1 MNMNREIINL
11 DRALNSTKINGNL
24 NINTNTI
31 DFPKNKILNAKVI
44 EKQSDNQVLLKIA
57 NHSVKAN
64 VPNNIYLRPG
74 DSFRLQVVG
83 KEGDLWNFKFVSIN
97 RSSVFYKLS
106 PDIINA
112 HLINLKL
119 PINDN
124 SYEVVKAIFKY
135 NLELNKENYRIL
147 SVFAN
152 LESKLFLESAA
163 FLRAFNLPVNN
174 ITVKIMY
181 EFLNNNQLF
190 SNLILGTLS
199 LINSQNLP
207 PNLYN
212 AILNILQSLGNNIL
226 KDLDNEKGKKIN
238 DINEI
243 ILKKNKDLSNKI
255 FSLIDNIKDN
265 KYPLLRNNL
274 EKIGFILKGIDL
286 INSNFNETKIL
297 FNIVPVIINGYPT
310 NAELKIIYYS
320 DKDNLIDKTRYSF
333 EININ
338 TPKIGSVL
346 VSGSVLDNTVSIHI
360 KKSLLDK
367 KVFIENKDLLG
378 NLLNKAGFKLGNYL
392 VDYIIDPNI
401 DEGVNVIT

>member
-1 MNMNREIINL
+1 MSREITNL
-11 DRALNSTKINGNL
+11 DRALNSTRINGNL
-24 NINTNTI
+24 NISTNTI
-31 DFPKNKILNAKVI
+31 DFPKNKILNAKVLQ
-44 EKQSDNQVLLKIA
+44 KQSNNQVLLKIG

-97 RSSVFYKLS
+97 RSSVFYRLS

-147 SVFAN
+147 SAFAN

-181 EFLNNNQLF
+181 EFLNNNQIF
-190 SNLILGTLS
+190 TNLILGTLS

-212 AILNILQSLGNNIL
+212 AILNILQSFGNNIL

-238 DINEI
+238 DLNEI
-243 ILKKNKDLSNKI
+243 ILKKNKDLSNRI

-286 INSNFNETKIL
+286 INSNFNETKVL
-297 FNIVPVIINGYPT
+297 FNIIPVIMNGYPT

-320 DKDNLIDKTRYSF
+320 DKDNLIDKSRYSF
-333 EININ
+333 EVNIN
-338 TPKIGSVL
+338 TAKIGNVL
-346 VSGSVLDNTVSIHI
+346 IAGSVLDNIVSIHV
-360 KKSLLDK
+360 KKSILDK
-367 KVFIENKDLLG
+367 GVFIENKDLLS
-378 NLLNKAGFKLGNYL
+378 NLLTKIGFKLGNYL

>member
-1 MNMNREIINL
+1 MSKEVANI
-11 DRALNSTKINGNL
+11 DRALSTTKINGNL
-24 NINTNTI
+24 NINTTEIN
-31 DFPKNKILNAKVI
+31 FPKNQILNAKVLQK
-44 EKQSDNQVLLKIA
+44 ESNNEVLLKIG
-57 NHSVKAN
+57 NNLVRAN

-83 KEGDLWNFKFVSIN
+83 KKDDLWNFKFVSIN

-124 SYEVVKAIFKY
+124 SQEIVKAIFKY

-147 SVFAN
+147 SYFAN

-174 ITVKIMY
+174 VTVKIMY
-181 EFLNNNQLF
+181 EFLNNNQIF
-190 SNLILGTLS
+190 TNLILGTLS

-207 PNLYN
+207 TNLYN
-212 AILNILQSLGNNIL
+212 AILSILQTFGNNVL

-238 DINEI
+238 DLNEI
-243 ILKKNKDLSNKI
+243 ILKKNKDLANKI
-255 FSLIDNIKDN
+255 FSLIDSLREN

-286 INSNFNETKIL
+286 INSNFEQTKIL
-297 FNIVPVIINGYPT
+297 FNIIPVIINGYPT
-310 NAELKIIYYS
+310 TAELKIIYYS
-320 DKDNLIDKTRYSF
+320 DKDNLIDKSRYSF
-333 EININ
+333 EVNVNYLGN
-338 TPKIGSVL
+338 TL
-346 VSGSVLDNTVSIHI
+346 VSGSVLENIVSIHI
-360 KKSLLDK
+360 KKSSIK
-367 KVFIENKDLLG
+367 EAFFIENKELLS
-378 NLLNKAGFKLGNYL
+378 NLLNKVGFKLGNYL
-392 VDYIIDPNI
+392 VEYIFDPNV
-401 DEGVNVIT
+401 DEGVNIIT

>member
-1 MNMNREIINL
+1 MSREVSNI
-11 DRALNSTKINGNL
+11 DRALNTTKINGNL
-24 NINTNTI
+24 NINTTEIN
-31 DFPKNKILNAKVI
+31 FPKDKILNAKVLQK
-44 EKQSDNQVLLKIA
+44 ESNNEVLLKIG
-57 NHSVKAN
+57 NNLVKAN

-74 DSFRLQVVG
+74 DSFRLQVIG
-83 KEGDLWNFKFVSIN
+83 KKDDLWNFKFVSIN

-124 SYEVVKAIFKY
+124 SQEIVKAIFKY

-147 SVFAN
+147 SYFAN

-181 EFLNNNQLF
+181 EFLNNNQIF
-190 SNLILGTLS
+190 TNLILGTLS

-207 PNLYN
+207 TNLSN
-212 AILNILQSLGNNIL
+212 TILNILQTLGNNVL

-238 DINEI
+238 DLNEI
-243 ILKKNKDLSNKI
+243 ILKKNKDLTNKI
-255 FSLIDNIKDN
+255 FSLIDNLKEN

-286 INSNFNETKIL
+286 INSNFEQTKIL

-310 NAELKIIYYS
+310 TAELKVIYYS

-333 EININ
+333 EVNIN
-338 TPKIGSVL
+338 YLGNTL
-346 VSGSVLDNTVSIHI
+346 VSGSVLENIVSIHI
-360 KKSLLDK
+360 KKSTIKEAFFIDNKELLS
-367 KVFIENKDLLG
+367 
-378 NLLNKAGFKLGNYL
+378 NLLNKVGFKLGNYL
-392 VDYIIDPNI
+392 VEYIFDPNV
-401 DEGVNVIT
+401 DEGVNIIT

>member
-1 MNMNREIINL
+1 MSREVSNI
-11 DRALNSTKINGNL
+11 DRALNTTKINGNL
-24 NINTNTI
+24 NINTTEIN
-31 DFPKNKILNAKVI
+31 FPKDKILNAKVLQK
-44 EKQSDNQVLLKIA
+44 ESNNEVLLKIG
-57 NHSVKAN
+57 NNLVKAN

-74 DSFRLQVVG
+74 DSFRLQVIG
-83 KEGDLWNFKFVSIN
+83 KKDDLWNFKFVSIN

-124 SYEVVKAIFKY
+124 SQEIVKAIFKY

-147 SVFAN
+147 SYFAN

-181 EFLNNNQLF
+181 EFLNNNQIF
-190 SNLILGTLS
+190 TNLILGTLS

-207 PNLYN
+207 TNLSN
-212 AILNILQSLGNNIL
+212 TILNILQTLGNNVL

-238 DINEI
+238 DLNEI
-243 ILKKNKDLSNKI
+243 ILKKNKDLTNKI
-255 FSLIDNIKDN
+255 FSLIDNLKEN

-286 INSNFNETKIL
+286 INSNFEQTKIL

-310 NAELKIIYYS
+310 TAELKVIYYS

-333 EININ
+333 EVNIN
-338 TPKIGSVL
+338 YLGNTL
-346 VSGSVLDNTVSIHI
+346 VSGSVLENIVSIHI
-360 KKSLLDK
+360 KKSTIKEAFFINNKELLS
-367 KVFIENKDLLG
+367 
-378 NLLNKAGFKLGNYL
+378 NLLNKVGFKLGNYL
-392 VDYIIDPNI
+392 VEYIFDPNV
-401 DEGVNVIT
+401 DEGVNIIT

>member
-1 MNMNREIINL
+1 MGREIVNL

-24 NINTNTI
+24 NLRDEGIN
-31 DFPKNKILNAKVI
+31 FPKNQILNAKVLQK
-44 EKQSDNQVLLKIA
+44 ENNNQVLLRIG

-64 VPNNIYLRPG
+64 IPNNIYLRPG
-74 DSFRLQVVG
+74 DSFRLQVIG

-106 PDIINA
+106 PDVINA

-124 SYEVVKAIFKY
+124 SQEIVKAIFKY

-147 SVFAN
+147 SAFAN

-181 EFLNNNQLF
+181 EFLNNNSVF
-190 SNLILGTLS
+190 TNLILGTLS
-199 LINSQNLP
+199 LINSSNLP
-207 PNLYN
+207 SGLYN
-212 AILNILQSLGNNIL
+212 AIYSILQSFGNNIL
-226 KDLDNEKGKKIN
+226 KELDNEKGKKIS
-238 DINEI
+238 DLNEI
-243 ILKKNKDLSNKI
+243 ILKKNKNLANRI
-255 FSLIDNIKDN
+255 FSLVDNLKDN

-286 INSNFNETKIL
+286 INSNFEQTKIL
-297 FNIVPVIINGYPT
+297 FNIIPVIINGYPT
-310 NAELKIIYYS
+310 TAELKVIYYS
-320 DKDNLIDKTRYSF
+320 DKNNLIDKSRYSF
-333 EININ
+333 EVNVLN
-338 TPKIGSVL
+338 TL
-346 VSGSVLDNTVSIHI
+346 VSGSILDNIVSIHI
-360 KKSLLDK
+360 KKSIFDEKIFIQNQELL
-367 KVFIENKDLLG
+367 EE
-378 NLLNKAGFKLGNYL
+378 LLNKVGFKLGNYL

-401 DEGVNVIT
+401 DEGVNIIS

>member
-1 MNMNREIINL
+1 MSKEVANI
-11 DRALNSTKINGNL
+11 DRALSTTKINGNL
-24 NINTNTI
+24 NINTTEIN
-31 DFPKNKILNAKVI
+31 FPKNQILNAKVLQK
-44 EKQSDNQVLLKIA
+44 ESNNEVLLKIG
-57 NHSVKAN
+57 NNLVRAN

-83 KEGDLWNFKFVSIN
+83 KKDDLWNFKFVSIN

-124 SYEVVKAIFKY
+124 SQEIVKAIFKY

-147 SVFAN
+147 SYFAN

-174 ITVKIMY
+174 VTVKIMY
-181 EFLNNNQLF
+181 EFLNNNQIF
-190 SNLILGTLS
+190 TNLILGTLS

-207 PNLYN
+207 TNLYN
-212 AILNILQSLGNNIL
+212 AILSIIQTFGNNVL

-238 DINEI
+238 DLNEI
-243 ILKKNKDLSNKI
+243 ILKKNKDLANKI
-255 FSLIDNIKDN
+255 FSLIDSLKEN
-265 KYPLLRNNL
+265 KYPFIRNNL

-286 INSNFNETKIL
+286 INSNFEQTKIL

-310 NAELKIIYYS
+310 TAELKIIYYS
-320 DKDNLIDKTRYSF
+320 DKDNLIDKSRYSF
-333 EININ
+333 EVNVNYLGN
-338 TPKIGSVL
+338 TL
-346 VSGSVLDNTVSIHI
+346 VSGSVLENIVSIHI
-360 KKSLLDK
+360 KKSSIK
-367 KVFIENKDLLG
+367 EAFFIENKELLS
-378 NLLNKAGFKLGNYL
+378 NLLNKVGFKLGNYL
-392 VDYIIDPNI
+392 VEYIFDPNV
-401 DEGVNVIT
+401 DEGVNIIT

>member
-1 MNMNREIINL
+1 MGREIVNL

-24 NINTNTI
+24 NLRDEGIN
-31 DFPKNKILNAKVI
+31 FPKNQILNAKVLQK
-44 EKQSDNQVLLKIA
+44 ENNNQVLLRIG

-64 VPNNIYLRPG
+64 IPNNIYLRPG
-74 DSFRLQVVG
+74 DSFRLQVIG

-106 PDIINA
+106 PDVINA

-124 SYEVVKAIFKY
+124 SQEIVKAIFKY

-147 SVFAN
+147 SAFAN

-181 EFLNNNQLF
+181 EFLNNNSVF
-190 SNLILGTLS
+190 TNLILGTLS
-199 LINSQNLP
+199 LINSSNLP
-207 PNLYN
+207 SGLYN
-212 AILNILQSLGNNIL
+212 AIYSILQSFGNNIL
-226 KDLDNEKGKKIN
+226 KELDNEKGKKIS
-238 DINEI
+238 DLNEI
-243 ILKKNKDLSNKI
+243 ILKKNKDLANRI
-255 FSLIDNIKDN
+255 FSLVDNLKDN

-286 INSNFNETKIL
+286 INSNFEQTKIL
-297 FNIVPVIINGYPT
+297 FNIIPVIINGYPT
-310 NAELKIIYYS
+310 TAELKVIYYS
-320 DKDNLIDKTRYSF
+320 DKNNLIDKSRYSF
-333 EININ
+333 EVNVLN
-338 TPKIGSVL
+338 TL
-346 VSGSVLDNTVSIHI
+346 VSGSVLDNIVSIHI
-360 KKSLLDK
+360 KKSIFDEKIFIQNQKLL
-367 KVFIENKDLLG
+367 EE
-378 NLLNKAGFKLGNYL
+378 LLNKVGFKLGNYL

-401 DEGVNVIT
+401 DEGVNIIS

>member
-1 MNMNREIINL
+1 MGREIVNL

-24 NINTNTI
+24 NLRDEGIN
-31 DFPKNKILNAKVI
+31 FPKNQILNAKVLQK
-44 EKQSDNQVLLKIA
+44 ENNNQVLLRIG

-64 VPNNIYLRPG
+64 IPNNIYLRPG
-74 DSFRLQVVG
+74 DSFRLQVIG

-106 PDIINA
+106 PDVINA

-124 SYEVVKAIFKY
+124 SQEIVKAIFKY

-147 SVFAN
+147 SAFAN

-181 EFLNNNQLF
+181 EFLNNNSVF
-190 SNLILGTLS
+190 TNLILGTLS
-199 LINSQNLP
+199 LINSSNLP
-207 PNLYN
+207 SGLYN
-212 AILNILQSLGNNIL
+212 AIYSILQSFGNNIL
-226 KDLDNEKGKKIN
+226 KELDNEKGKKIS
-238 DINEI
+238 DLNEI
-243 ILKKNKDLSNKI
+243 ILKKNKNLANRI
-255 FSLIDNIKDN
+255 FSLVDNLKDN

-286 INSNFNETKIL
+286 INSNFEQTKIL
-297 FNIVPVIINGYPT
+297 FNIIPVIINGYPT
-310 NAELKIIYYS
+310 TAELKVIYYS
-320 DKDNLIDKTRYSF
+320 DKNNLIDKSRYSF
-333 EININ
+333 EVNVLN
-338 TPKIGSVL
+338 TL
-346 VSGSVLDNTVSIHI
+346 VSGSVLDNIVSIHI
-360 KKSLLDK
+360 KKSIFDEKIFIQNQKLL
-367 KVFIENKDLLG
+367 EE
-378 NLLNKAGFKLGNYL
+378 LLNKVGFKLGNYL

-401 DEGVNVIT
+401 DEGVNIIS

>member
-1 MNMNREIINL
+1 MSKEVANI
-11 DRALNSTKINGNL
+11 DRALSTTKINGNL
-24 NINTNTI
+24 NINTTEIN
-31 DFPKNKILNAKVI
+31 FPKNQILNAKVLQK
-44 EKQSDNQVLLKIA
+44 ESNNQVLLKIG
-57 NHSVKAN
+57 NNLVRAN

-83 KEGDLWNFKFVSIN
+83 KKDDLWNFKFVSIN

-124 SYEVVKAIFKY
+124 SQEIVKAIFKY

-147 SVFAN
+147 SYFAN

-174 ITVKIMY
+174 VTVKIMY
-181 EFLNNNQLF
+181 EFLNNNQIF
-190 SNLILGTLS
+190 TNLILGTLS

-207 PNLYN
+207 TNLYN
-212 AILNILQSLGNNIL
+212 AILSILQTFGNNVL

-238 DINEI
+238 DLNEI
-243 ILKKNKDLSNKI
+243 ILKKNKDLANKI
-255 FSLIDNIKDN
+255 FSLIDSLREN

-286 INSNFNETKIL
+286 INSNFEQTKIL
-297 FNIVPVIINGYPT
+297 FNIIPVIINGYPT
-310 NAELKIIYYS
+310 TAELKIIYYS
-320 DKDNLIDKTRYSF
+320 DKDNLIDKSRYSF
-333 EININ
+333 EVNVNYLGN
-338 TPKIGSVL
+338 TL
-346 VSGSVLDNTVSIHI
+346 VSGSVLENIVSIHI
-360 KKSLLDK
+360 KKSSIK
-367 KVFIENKDLLG
+367 EEFFIENKELLI
-378 NLLNKAGFKLGNYL
+378 NLLNKVGFKLGNYL
-392 VDYIIDPNI
+392 VEYIFDPNV
-401 DEGVNVIT
+401 DEGVNIIT

>member
-1 MNMNREIINL
+1 MSKEVANI
-11 DRALNSTKINGNL
+11 DRALSTTKINGNL
-24 NINTNTI
+24 NINTTEIN
-31 DFPKNKILNAKVI
+31 FPKNQILNAKVLQK
-44 EKQSDNQVLLKIA
+44 ESNNEVLLKIG
-57 NHSVKAN
+57 NNLVRAN

-83 KEGDLWNFKFVSIN
+83 KKDDLWNFKFVSIN

-124 SYEVVKAIFKY
+124 SQEIVKAIFKY

-147 SVFAN
+147 SYFAN
-152 LESKLFLESAA
+152 LESKLFLEAAA

-174 ITVKIMY
+174 VTVKIMY
-181 EFLNNNQLF
+181 EFLNNNQIF
-190 SNLILGTLS
+190 TNLILGTLS

-207 PNLYN
+207 TNLYN
-212 AILNILQSLGNNIL
+212 AILSIIQTFGNNVL

-238 DINEI
+238 DLNEI
-243 ILKKNKDLSNKI
+243 ILKKNKDLANKI
-255 FSLIDNIKDN
+255 FSLIDSLREN

-286 INSNFNETKIL
+286 INSNFEQTKIL

-310 NAELKIIYYS
+310 TAELKIIYYS
-320 DKDNLIDKTRYSF
+320 DKDNLIDKSRYSF
-333 EININ
+333 EVNVNYLGN
-338 TPKIGSVL
+338 TL
-346 VSGSVLDNTVSIHI
+346 VSGSVLENIVSIHI
-360 KKSLLDK
+360 KKSSIK
-367 KVFIENKDLLG
+367 EAFFIENKELLS
-378 NLLNKAGFKLGNYL
+378 NLLNKVGFKLGNYL
-392 VDYIIDPNI
+392 VEYIFDPNV
-401 DEGVNVIT
+401 DEGVNIIT